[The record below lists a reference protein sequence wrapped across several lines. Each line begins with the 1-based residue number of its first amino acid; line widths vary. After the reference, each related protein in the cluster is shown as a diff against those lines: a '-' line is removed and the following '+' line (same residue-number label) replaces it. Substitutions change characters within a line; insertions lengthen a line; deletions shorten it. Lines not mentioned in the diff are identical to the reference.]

1 MPLTATRAHTRPRRY
16 LVTLLCGLVPMLSGL
31 AILYMQA
38 ERTLAQQTRQTAEEL
53 VRQIELMLD
62 NTALAAH
69 ELLPW
74 PASPAKR

>member
-1 MPLTATRAHTRPRRY
+1 MPLTATRSHTRPRRA

-38 ERTLAQQTRQTAEEL
+38 ERTLAQHTRQTAEEL

-62 NTALAAH
+62 NTAQAAH
-69 ELLPW
+69 ELLPLAGQ
-74 PASPAKR
+74 P